1 MLNATFYVI
10 FKHCACFWIIES
22 PSKLPQLPCEKKRR
36 WKKSSDERRCR
47 QWCRLS
53 LTFSRNIGAASA
65 TRKKVRKLWCYSLPI
80 CFYSAVCS
88 STALNLINNIH
99 MTTGIWKSAA
109 ATVGQI
115 WNESFKFSCYSLALD
130 EILEDDD
137 SWNDDASLWF
147 LLHWP
152 N

>member
-1 MLNATFYVI
+1 MFTKVLYIHT
-10 FKHCACFWIIES
+10 CFWIIES
-22 PSKLPQLPCEKKRR
+22 PSKLPQLPCEKKSR

-47 QWCRLS
+47 QRCRLS
-53 LTFSRNIGAASA
+53 LTFSRSILAATA
-65 TRKKVRKLWCYSLPI
+65 TRKKVRKLCSLPI
-80 CFYSAVCS
+80 CFYSAVLCREIS

-109 ATVGQI
+109 AVEG
-115 WNESFKFSCYSLALD
+115 WNESFKFSCYCSSDMRFLKTLGMM
-130 EILEDDD
+130 L
-137 SWNDDASLWF
+137 LWF

>member
-22 PSKLPQLPCEKKRR
+22 PSKLPQLPCKKALTIAMSTMMQAFVNIF
-36 WKKSSDERRCR
+36 KKHRGCYS
-47 QWCRLS
+47 
-53 LTFSRNIGAASA
+53 NKK
-65 TRKKVRKLWCYSLPI
+65 KKVRKLLWCYSLPI
-80 CFYSAVCS
+80 CFFSAVCS